1 VRASWLVACGG
12 DPDAQP
18 DAARARVS
26 RQGGDRGVRR
36 RAGAFAARPSQGRRH
51 PGRGAHARDRGTD
64 RKLFSP
70 RHRGAGGLPARHA
83 LRRPAR
89 GAAARALPPELR
101 LLAPHRGARPCR
113 RRQLLRPVRRAP
125 HLRPDPARLARDA
138 AAQDGRDLLVLPL
151 PRHVFRPHLPARGEG
166 PAAGLGHAAAQV
178 AGARRGGAAG
188 VLAAGSAR
196 SPARVLLPLMEWWL
210 WPIALFAIT
219 FAMGIVA
226 VLAGVGGGVLF
237 VPIVSA
243 FFPFHLDFVRAA
255 GLLIALTSALS
266 AAPSL
271 LVNGLA
277 GLRLAMPL
285 ALVGSV
291 TSVIGALLGLALPT
305 GIVQIALGVTI
316 LGIALIMW
324 RAGRAEHPD
333 VARPDALGV
342 ALGMHG
348 VYHDPA
354 LAREVSW
361 QVHRTPAAF
370 FAFAGIGVLAGMFG
384 LGAGWANVPALNLL

>member
-1 VRASWLVACGG
+1 
-12 DPDAQP
+12 
-18 DAARARVS
+18 
-26 RQGGDRGVRR
+26 
-36 RAGAFAARPSQGRRH
+36 
-51 PGRGAHARDRGTD
+51 
-64 RKLFSP
+64 
-70 RHRGAGGLPARHA
+70 
-83 LRRPAR
+83 
-89 GAAARALPPELR
+89 
-101 LLAPHRGARPCR
+101 
-113 RRQLLRPVRRAP
+113 
-125 HLRPDPARLARDA
+125 
-138 AAQDGRDLLVLPL
+138 
-151 PRHVFRPHLPARGEG
+151 
-166 PAAGLGHAAAQV
+166 
-178 AGARRGGAAG
+178 
-188 VLAAGSAR
+188 
-196 SPARVLLPLMEWWL
+196 MEWWL

-277 GLRLAMPL
+277 SLRLAMPL

-291 TSVIGALLGLALPT
+291 TSVIGALLGLAMPT

-342 ALGMHG
+342 ALGMHC

-354 LAREVSW
+354 LARDVSW
-361 QVHRTPAAF
+361 QVHRTPSAF

-384 LGAGWANVPALNLL
+384 LGAGWANVPALNLLMGVPLKLAVGTSGFVLSVVDTSAAWIYLNRGAVLPMIVVPSLIGVMLGAKVGARLLRIAPASLVRKIVLTVLLVAGGRALLKGLGI